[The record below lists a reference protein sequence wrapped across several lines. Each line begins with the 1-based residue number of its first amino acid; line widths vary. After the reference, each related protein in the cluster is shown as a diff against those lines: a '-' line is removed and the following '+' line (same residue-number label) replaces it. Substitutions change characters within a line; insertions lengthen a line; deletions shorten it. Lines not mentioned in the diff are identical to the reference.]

1 MVVKLRMKRFGRLN
15 LPTYRVVAA
24 DSRSPRDGR
33 IIEALG
39 YYLPLMPREQEQLKL
54 NAERISYWL
63 SVGAQPSETVTS
75 MLKRTGIALP
85 TRKKRERKKSKEE
98 DLLRRQG
105 QILAVALQSQF
116 DAAVGHSSTSANAFC
131 GTNAAAFPASA
142 APALGLWLEHVCVR
156 TPPLC
161 CTIQGSGVHARPYRP
176 CRSQD

>member
-39 YYLPLMPREQEQLKL
+39 YYLPLMPRAQEQVKL

-75 MLKRTGIALP
+75 MLKTAGIALP
-85 TRKKRERKKSKEE
+85 VRKKRERKKSK
-98 DLLRRQG
+98 
-105 QILAVALQSQF
+105 AKAK
-116 DAAVGHSSTSANAFC
+116 A
-131 GTNAAAFPASA
+131 
-142 APALGLWLEHVCVR
+142 W
-156 TPPLC
+156 TPPKKK
-161 CTIQGSGVHARPYRP
+161 TPRPKKAKP
-176 CRSQD
+176 AAETKAKSK

>member
-1 MVVKLRMKRFGRLN
+1 
-15 LPTYRVVAA
+15 VVAA

-85 TRKKRERKKSKEE
+85 TRKKRERKKSK
-98 DLLRRQG
+98 
-105 QILAVALQSQF
+105 AKAK
-116 DAAVGHSSTSANAFC
+116 
-131 GTNAAAFPASA
+131 P
-142 APALGLWLEHVCVR
+142 W
-156 TPPLC
+156 TPPKKK
-161 CTIQGSGVHARPYRP
+161 TPRPRKAKP
-176 CRSQD
+176 AAESKTKSK